1 MNLSLGAIGASRERE
16 ATASEAEV
24 DVAGAK
30 GRPRPWLYVSYAI
43 IALVG
48 AQVLNFLI
56 FNERFQWHVVAE
68 YMFAPIV
75 MRGLGMTLALTAIGM
90 TLGAAAGT
98 LVALARL
105 SALAPL
111 RAVGVLWVSFFRGVP
126 PLVQLLFWFNLA
138 YLIPE
143 ISIGIPFGPSFGA
156 WSSNDVITP
165 FTAAV
170 IGLSLYESPYAGE
183 IIRGGLVSVPKGQ
196 IDAAKS
202 VGFTPLQTFGRLRV
216 PQAMRVIIP
225 PMGNDLIRMVK
236 GTSLVSVI
244 AMHDLL
250 GSVQTVY
257 NRTFQVVPLLL
268 VAILWYLIIISIL
281 YVLQS
286 RLERRFGRGY

>member
-1 MNLSLGAIGASRERE
+1 MNLSLGAIGASRER
-16 ATASEAEV
+16 AASTSGPEV

-30 GRPRPWLYVSYAI
+30 GRPRPWLYLSYAI
-43 IALVG
+43 LALLG
-48 AQVLNFLI
+48 AQALNFVI
-56 FNERFQWHVVAE
+56 FNERFEWDVVAE
-68 YMFAPIV
+68 YMFAPVV
-75 MRGLGMTLALTAIGM
+75 MRGLAMTLALTAIGM
-90 TLGAAAGT
+90 TLGTVAGT
-98 LVALARL
+98 LIALARL

-111 RAVGVLWVSFFRGVP
+111 RAVGVLWVSLFRGVP

-138 YLIPE
+138 YLIPVL
-143 ISIGIPFGPSFGA
+143 SIGIPFGPSLGA
-156 WSSNDVITP
+156 WNANDVITP

-257 NRTFQVVPLLL
+257 NRSFQVVPLLL
-268 VAILWYLIIISIL
+268 VAVLWYLIIISIL
-281 YVLQS
+281 YVFQS
-286 RLERRFGRGY
+286 RLERRFGRGF